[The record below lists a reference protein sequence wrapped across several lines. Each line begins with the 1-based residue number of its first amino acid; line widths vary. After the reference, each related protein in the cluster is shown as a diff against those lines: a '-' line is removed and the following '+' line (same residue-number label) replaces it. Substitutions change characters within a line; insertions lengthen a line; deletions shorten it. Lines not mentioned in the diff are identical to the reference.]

1 MRIVSTTL
9 AISSA
14 EKHRDRLMLL
24 IREQIAKTREQL
36 GASVVTVTGLDSP
49 VLVRALDQLT
59 VELYLDYQLGATLEK

>member
-1 MRIVSTTL
+1 
-9 AISSA
+9 
-14 EKHRDRLMLL
+14 MLL
-24 IREQIAKTREQL
+24 IRGQIAKTREQL